1 MSYLKLQE
9 KYREIGDLEHALA
22 ILDWDEAVMMS
33 SGGGAIRANSL
44 ATLSAHVHRIKS
56 DPDNAALLDEASGD
70 NSLNEWQRANL
81 EQMQREW
88 VIARAVP
95 EDLIVALSKASSSCE
110 QNWRSL
116 RAENDWKAI
125 EPLLREVLKLTRE
138 KADHLSEA
146 QGISAY
152 DALIDLYQPGL
163 GQASID
169 PVFEDLADFLPGFI
183 EKVMGGQVAPLAMP
197 EKISEEK
204 QKNLALTLMQKIG
217 FAFENGRLDT
227 SHHPFCGGV
236 PDDTRITTRY
246 NEDNFLD
253 SLMAVLHETGH
264 ALYEQGLPEPWRGQ
278 PVGAALG
285 MAMHESQSLLMEM
298 QVCRGK
304 EFIHF
309 AAPHIRK
316 ELAGGDLESAAFSAE
331 NLHAHSIRVSR
342 GLIRVE
348 ADELTY
354 PLHVILRYELEKQ
367 LLSGTLEVSDLPEAW
382 DAKMRGYLGLSTL
395 GNDKDGCMQ
404 DVHWYAGLV
413 GYFPTYS
420 LGAITA
426 AQIFASAVKDNMDI
440 LPGIGRGDFKP
451 LLGWLR
457 QNVHGKG
464 RLLSADQLLNDIT
477 GSSLSTRA
485 FKQHIQN
492 RYVHD

>member
-1 MSYLKLQE
+1 MSYQKLQE
-9 KYREIGDLEHALA
+9 KYQEIGDLEHALA
-22 ILDWDEAVMMS
+22 ILGWDEAVMMS
-33 SGGGAIRANSL
+33 SGGGMIRANSL
-44 ATLSAHVHRIKS
+44 ATLSAHVHRLKS
-56 DPDNAALLDEASGD
+56 DPDNEALLGEATGD

-81 EQMQREW
+81 DQMQRDW

-95 EDLIVALSKASSSCE
+95 EDLVVALSKASSNCE
-110 QNWRSL
+110 QNWRYL

-125 EPLLREVLKLTRE
+125 EPLLREVLDLTRE
-138 KADHLSEA
+138 KANCLSEA
-146 QGISAY
+146 QGVRPY
-152 DALIDLYQPGL
+152 DALLDLYQPGL

-169 PVFEDLADFLPGFI
+169 PVFDDLADFLPGFVD
-183 EKVMGGQVAPLAMP
+183 KVLDQQTPPLAMP
-197 EKISEEK
+197 KKISEDK
-204 QKNLALTLMQKIG
+204 QKSLALTLMHKIG
-217 FAFENGRLDT
+217 FAFERGRLDT

-246 NEDNFLD
+246 NKDNFLD

-264 ALYEQGLPEPWRGQ
+264 ALYEQGLPVDWRGQ

-304 EFIHF
+304 EFLNF
-309 AAPHIRK
+309 AAPYMRR
-316 ELAGGDLESAAFSAE
+316 ELAGGDHEAAAFTAE

-342 GLIRVE
+342 GLIRVY

-354 PLHVILRYELEKQ
+354 PLHVILRYELEKD
-367 LLSGTLEVSDLPEAW
+367 LLSGTLDVSDLPEAW
-382 DAKMRGYLGLSTL
+382 DTRMRGYLGVSTL

-426 AQIFASAVKDNMDI
+426 AQIFASAVKDNVDI
-440 LPGIGRGDFKP
+440 KPGIERGDFKP

-457 QNVHGKG
+457 RNVHGKG
-464 RLLSADQLLNDIT
+464 CLLSADQLLNDIT
-477 GSSLSTRA
+477 GASLGTQA
-485 FKQHIQN
+485 FKQHLQN
-492 RYVHD
+492 RYMQN

>member
-1 MSYLKLQE
+1 VSYQKLE
-9 KYREIGDLEHALA
+9 DKYREISDLEHALA
-22 ILDWDEAVMMS
+22 MLSWDGAVMMS
-33 SGGGAIRANSL
+33 SGGGVTRANSL
-44 ATLSAHVHRIKS
+44 ATLSAYVHRIKS
-56 DPDNAALLDEASGD
+56 DPGNAALLDEAFGD
-70 NSLNEWQRANL
+70 NSLDEWQRANL
-81 EQMQREW
+81 DQMQREW

-95 EDLIVALSKASSSCE
+95 EDLVVALSKATSKCE
-110 QNWRSL
+110 QNWRS
-116 RAENDWKAI
+116 RRRENDWEAV
-125 EPLLREVLKLTRE
+125 EPLLGEVLKLTRE
-138 KADHLSEA
+138 KANCLSEA
-146 QGISAY
+146 LGVSAY

-169 PVFEDLADFLPGFI
+169 PIFEDLSEFLPGFI
-183 EKVMGGQVAPLAMP
+183 DKVVDKQLLPLAMP
-197 EKISEEK
+197 EKIGEK
-204 QKNLALTLMQKIG
+204 SQNNLALLLMRKIG
-217 FAFENGRLDT
+217 FDFDHGRLDT

-264 ALYEQGLPEPWRGQ
+264 ALYEQGLPERWRGQ

-304 EFIHF
+304 EFINF
-309 AAPHIRK
+309 AAPYIRK
-316 ELAGGDLESAAFSAE
+316 ELAGGDLTSEAFSAE
-331 NLHAHSIRVSR
+331 NLHANSIRVSR
-342 GLIRVE
+342 GLIRVY

-354 PLHVILRYELEKQ
+354 PLHVVLRYELEKG
-367 LLSGTLEVSDLPEAW
+367 LLSGDLEVSNLPEAW
-382 DAKMRGYLGLSTL
+382 DAKMRKYLGISTL
-395 GNDKDGCMQ
+395 GNDRDGCMQ

-420 LGAITA
+420 LGALTA
-426 AQIFASAVKDNMDI
+426 AQIFASAVKDNVEIM
-440 LPGIGRGDFKP
+440 PGIEQGNFEP

-477 GSSLSTRA
+477 GSSLGTQA
-485 FKQHIQN
+485 FKQHLQT
-492 RYVHD
+492 RYLSE